1 MKGMIKSKN
10 SKGWGQAQIGTSS
23 LVLIFTVLALVIFST
38 LSLSS
43 ARVDQ
48 ELAEKTAQYIT
59 AYYKA
64 DALGEETLRDINRR
78 LEESEM
84 FSGSNADYLER
95 IRYLFEDKVD
105 TVKGTLTYGI
115 PMSEEQQLV
124 VELKL
129 LSLEEARQT
138 DKNYTIQKWVVQN
151 SQEYEIDDR
160 IPVWNGEEL

>member
-1 MKGMIKSKN
+1 
-10 SKGWGQAQIGTSS
+10 
-23 LVLIFTVLALVIFST
+23 
-38 LSLSS
+38 
-43 ARVDQ
+43 
-48 ELAEKTAQYIT
+48 
-59 AYYKA
+59 
-64 DALGEETLRDINRR
+64 
-78 LEESEM
+78 M

-95 IRYLFEDKVD
+95 IRFLFEDKLD
-105 TVKGTLTYGI
+105 TSRGTLTYEI

>member
-1 MKGMIKSKN
+1 MKGTIKSKN

-48 ELAEKTAQYIT
+48 RLAEKTAQHVD

-64 DALGEETLRDINRR
+64 DGLGEETLRDINRR

-84 FSGSNADYLER
+84 FSGTNGEYLER
-95 IRYLFEDKVD
+95 IRFLYEDKVD
-105 TVKGTLTYGI
+105 TAGGILTYRI
-115 PMSEEQQLV
+115 PMGGGSAPFSGAETAAPGNSPADRQELYHSEMGGSEQPG
-124 VELKL
+124 
-129 LSLEEARQT
+129 
-138 DKNYTIQKWVVQN
+138 I
-151 SQEYEIDDR
+151 
-160 IPVWNGEEL
+160 

>member
-1 MKGMIKSKN
+1 MKGTIKSKN

-48 ELAEKTAQYIT
+48 RLAEKTAQHVE
-59 AYYKA
+59 AYYQA
-64 DALGEETLRDINRR
+64 DALGEESLRDINRR
-78 LEESEM
+78 LEETEM
-84 FSGSNADYLER
+84 FSGTNGDYLER
-95 IRYLFEDKVD
+95 IRFLYDDKLD
-105 TVKGTLTYGI
+105 LTKGTLSYRI
-115 PMSEEQQLV
+115 PMGEEQFLL

-129 LSLEEARQT
+129 LSLEAARQT

-160 IPVWNGEEL
+160 LPVWNGEEL

>member
-1 MKGMIKSKN
+1 MKGTIKSKN

-48 ELAEKTAQYIT
+48 RLAEKTAQHVE
-59 AYYKA
+59 AYYQA
-64 DALGEETLRDINRR
+64 DALGEESLRDINRR
-78 LEESEM
+78 LEETEM
-84 FSGSNADYLER
+84 FSGTNGDYLER
-95 IRYLFEDKVD
+95 IRFLYDDKLD
-105 TVKGTLTYGI
+105 LTKGILSYRI
-115 PMSEEQQLV
+115 PMGEEQFLL

-129 LSLEEARQT
+129 LSLEAARQT

-160 IPVWNGEEL
+160 LPVWNGEEL

>member
-48 ELAEKTAQYIT
+48 QLAEKTAQYIT

-95 IRYLFEDKVD
+95 IRYIFEDKVD

>member
-1 MKGMIKSKN
+1 MKGTIKSKK
-10 SKGWGQAQIGTSS
+10 SKGWVQAQIGTSS

-48 ELAEKTAQYIT
+48 RLAEKTAQYVD

-78 LEESEM
+78 LEETEM
-84 FSGSNADYLER
+84 FSGTNREYMER
-95 IRYLFEDKVD
+95 IRFLFEDKVD
-105 TVKGTLTYGI
+105 MAGGILAYRI
-115 PMSEEQQLV
+115 PMGEEQLLL

-129 LSLEEARQT
+129 LSLEAARQT

-151 SQEYEIDDR
+151 RQEYEIDDR
-160 IPVWNGEEL
+160 LPVWNGEEL

>member
-48 ELAEKTAQYIT
+48 QLAEKTAQYIA

-129 LSLEEARQT
+129 LSLEKARQT
-138 DKNYTIQKWVVQN
+138 DKNYVIQKWVVQN
-151 SQEYEIDDR
+151 SQDYEIDDR
-160 IPVWNGEEL
+160 LPVWNGEEL